1 MIHSRFRVVTM
12 SRRYFAIVAVC
23 FFIFLGGVGS
33 AHGSPQESKPENR
46 PPAGSEPSSSGGLFS
61 ALFESKLERA
71 LKRGLRPDGSIA
83 KELENLNYEAVESR
97 SDAQAICQALA
108 ALLQREE
115 QGTALAAADFQEL
128 AALFQLVS
136 DGDSPAFRLLEPQGL
151 PLLEKLYQR
160 QLERADPAQAEH
172 LLTGLQTF
180 AMYGAKTA
188 EELILNAIQKKI
200 GTDEFQWEQI
210 FETVLTAPLPS
221 DEFFA
226 RLKQNLPSGQA
237 GLALLSAAN
246 SAAVDGDLES
256 HPFDSAAGL
265 NRLRVWLSDRY
276 DSNPAFSAAVALA
289 FVSPEIRAQLLPL
302 AVNYPDP
309 LVQMEAG
316 WAAGRHGDEQG
327 LRTLA
332 NFCRELEYSERAQ
345 RYLEEIGRGD
355 VIPEETKA
363 PDFRARAKF
372 SDWLQH
378 PNELGE
384 APDQVE
390 VIDRRELQWPLEE
403 EPRPFWLLRYTLRDA
418 TGLEPDD
425 VGVGLVGSVTWCF
438 FDPQMLRRPP
448 EDVYAIHCAWEME
461 QQQLIRTQEAGSTKL
476 GDELLKLLA
485 QPLEDSQLLVSAR
498 VASKLKLPARRFY
511 LAEGKLEGR
520 AGWMVFAESE
530 VAWYPK
536 LEHPESTS
544 PETILRL
551 HLGRMLLGFKDEPNR
566 TRYLSQ
572 LLPERTPE
580 EIISAYERLLG
591 DLSDSGPEE
600 QAELFSSFSPLVQHF
615 DNYLDALVAARGG
628 KKEQYLLAKY
638 AEVLDWTEDA
648 DGPARE
654 SLFRTNGLLGEHF
667 DAYAAALVASGDGGS
682 IPALIERF
690 APHWPDV
697 YGSSRFG
704 KAAYRAG
711 RLDLAEFWLTKV
723 ATDDE
728 YRHQEPEMSLLAEIW
743 HRGGEID
750 KAREL
755 LVDCLVKLTAEAR
768 AAKYEGALLRAT
780 EQYQVHRAT
789 YLRLFPEGAAE
800 LEAKGLPDKPTA
812 GSGK

>member
-1 MIHSRFRVVTM
+1 M
-12 SRRYFAIVAVC
+12 SRRYLSSVAVC
-23 FFIFLGGVGS
+23 LAICLEGVGS
-33 AHGSPQESKPENR
+33 AHGSPQETNPEN
-46 PPAGSEPSSSGGLFS
+46 PPTAGIEPSSSGGLFS

-71 LKRGLRPDGSIA
+71 LKRGLRPDGSLA
-83 KELENLNYEAVESR
+83 KELQKLNYQAVESR
-97 SDAQAICQALA
+97 RDAEAICQALA
-108 ALLQREE
+108 ALLKREE
-115 QGTALAAADFQEL
+115 EGTPLAAADFQEL

-136 DGDSPAFRLLEPQGL
+136 DGDSPAFELLEPQGL

-160 QLERADPAQAEH
+160 QLERADPTQTEH

-188 EELILNAIQKKI
+188 EDLILTAIQKKI
-200 GTDEFQWEQI
+200 GTDEFQWGPI
-210 FETVLTAPLPS
+210 FETVLTVPLPS

-237 GLALLSAAN
+237 GLALLRAAN
-246 SAAVDGDLES
+246 NAALDGDLKS

-276 DSNPAFSAAVALA
+276 NSDPANSAAVALA
-289 FVSPEIRAQLLPL
+289 FVSPEIRTQLLPL
-302 AVNYPDP
+302 ALNYPNP
-309 LVQMEAG
+309 LAQMEAG

-345 RYLEEIGRGD
+345 RYLEEIGRGE
-355 VIPEETKA
+355 VIPEEARA
-363 PDFRARAKF
+363 PDFLARAKF

-390 VIDRRELQWPLEE
+390 VIDRRELKWPLED
-403 EPRPFWLLRYTLRDA
+403 EPRPFWLLRYTLRDD

-425 VGVGLVGSVTWCF
+425 VGVGLVGSLTWCF

-461 QQQLIRTQEAGSTKL
+461 QQQLIRIQEAGSTKL
-476 GDELLKLLA
+476 GDELQKLLA

-530 VAWYPK
+530 VAWYTK

-551 HLGRMLLGFKDEPNR
+551 HLGRMLLGFKDQPNR
-566 TRYLSQ
+566 ERFLSRP
-572 LLPERTPE
+572 LPERTPE
-580 EIISAYERLLG
+580 EIIAAYERLLG

-600 QAELFSSFSPLVQHF
+600 QAEYFGNFSPLVQKF
-615 DNYLDALVAARGG
+615 DAYLEALVAARGG
-628 KKEQYLLAKY
+628 KKEQYLLEKY
-638 AEVLDWTEDA
+638 AEFLNWIEDA
-648 DGPARE
+648 DVAARE
-654 SLFRTNGLLGEHF
+654 SLLRTNGLPGEHF
-667 DAYAAALVASGDGGS
+667 EEYASALIASGDAEKV
-682 IPALIERF
+682 PALIERF
-690 APHWPDV
+690 APHWQNFS
-697 YGSSRFG
+697 GFSRFG
-704 KAAYRAG
+704 NAAYRAG
-711 RLDLAEFWLTKV
+711 RLDLAERWLTKI
-723 ATDDE
+723 ATEYE

-743 HRGGEID
+743 QRRGEID
-750 KAREL
+750 KAKEL

-780 EQYQVHRAT
+780 EQYQVHRRT

-800 LEAKGLPDKPTA
+800 LEAKGLPENPTA